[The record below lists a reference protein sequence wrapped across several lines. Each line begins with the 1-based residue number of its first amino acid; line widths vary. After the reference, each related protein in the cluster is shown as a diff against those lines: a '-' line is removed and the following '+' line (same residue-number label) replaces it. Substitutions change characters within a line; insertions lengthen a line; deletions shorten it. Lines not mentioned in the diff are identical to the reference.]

1 MDYPAIRLTPG
12 KQDLSKAGTQEGKT
26 IPLLHEARPNEGG
39 AWIIREKEKREL
51 ANRVIAERMG
61 CPRCGL
67 RRCVE
72 GYGVEGNKVPVLRS
86 QEDTR
91 PRDIGTG
98 TRECDSGKKGA

>member
-1 MDYPAIRLTPG
+1 MKLDPM
-12 KQDLSKAGTQEGKT
+12 KV
-26 IPLLHEARPNEGG
+26 

>member
-1 MDYPAIRLTPG
+1 MKLDPM
-12 KQDLSKAGTQEGKT
+12 KV
-26 IPLLHEARPNEGG
+26 

-61 CPRCGL
+61 CSRCEL

-86 QEDTR
+86 QED
-91 PRDIGTG
+91 
-98 TRECDSGKKGA
+98 KGHRNRNERV

>member
-1 MDYPAIRLTPG
+1 MKLDPM
-12 KQDLSKAGTQEGKT
+12 KV
-26 IPLLHEARPNEGG
+26 

-98 TRECDSGKKGA
+98 TRECNPAKKGT